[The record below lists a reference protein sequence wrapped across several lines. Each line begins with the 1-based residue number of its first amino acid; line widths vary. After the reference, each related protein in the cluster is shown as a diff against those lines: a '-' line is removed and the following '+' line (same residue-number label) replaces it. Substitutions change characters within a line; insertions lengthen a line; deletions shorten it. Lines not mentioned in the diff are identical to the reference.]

1 MDPCNETQEKI
12 AAGLALPDAHQRHA
26 AACARCAAVAASY
39 SLLDATLETFAPRVP
54 EGFADGVMALVAAE
68 AAPRAGAKAASGP
81 ATIDGPGQRL
91 PRWFERRPVQL
102 VVANAAAL
110 CAVFN
115 VAWFVMRVFSADV
128 ALGGTP

>member
-1 MDPCNETQEKI
+1 MHPCNETQEKI
-12 AAGLALPDAHQRHA
+12 AAGQRLSAEDQRHA

-54 EGFADGVMALVAAE
+54 DGFADGVMALVAAE
-68 AAPRAGAKAASGP
+68 AAVPEGGTARTVGR
-81 ATIDGPGQRL
+81 GQRML
-91 PRWFERRPVQL
+91 RWFERPPVQL
-102 VVANAAAL
+102 IVANAAAL

-115 VAWFVMRVFSADV
+115 VAWFVMRVFLADV